1 MRRGLVGL
9 RRDKFSAVGG
19 GEKVEERKKD
29 GPIRDRMLDVV
40 SGPRHAGILGGGRQ
54 HPAFFLDTAAGVSRS
69 EKLTSGLKKFS
80 LSYSSLLK
88 HS

>member
-1 MRRGLVGL
+1 V
-9 RRDKFSAVGG
+9 
-19 GEKVEERKKD
+19 VEERKKD

-69 EKLTSGLKKFS
+69 EKADIRIEEVFS
-80 LSYSSLLK
+80 VLFFSS
-88 HS
+88 